1 MNIAKKRKIDKE
13 AKCKEAM
20 RQRYTKKNDKKQKNT
35 KTKSRTGVRL
45 KIAASHTAHQTV

>member
-1 MNIAKKRKIDKE
+1 MKIAKKRKIDKE

-20 RQRYTKKNDKKQKNT
+20 RQRYTKNDKKQKNT